1 MSRVRNQPPRPE
13 AAGTSMNASYRLQ
26 LTPDFTFADVERL
39 LPYFV
44 KLGVSHLYLSP
55 ITEARLGS
63 LHGYDVIDHNRVREA
78 FGGREGLDALMAAAQ
93 GHGLKFI
100 LDFVP
105 NHAGVAPRNVRWHEM
120 LAYGPHAPSAAFFD
134 VDWHP
139 LKPSLTEKVL
149 LPFLG
154 KSYGDVVDGGEL
166 DLLYL
171 DGRFYVTYYE
181 SRFALNPATYPVIL
195 ERILPQFERS
205 DVYFDLKDLL
215 DAYEELERDEFEKAE
230 ALRVRLGAL
239 GGRINL
245 PGLELPTL
253 ETPVMHALL
262 ERQFWRLA
270 HWQTAGYEINYRRF
284 FDINELVALHM
295 ETPEV
300 FWEAH
305 KLVGELATY
314 EGLEGLRIDHIDG
327 LFDPQGYLD
336 GLKALGVKRA
346 WVEKILASGEVLPE
360 AWVTAGTSGY
370 EFMNDVMGVLTDPK
384 GEEPLLRSYRRF
396 LGTVKPLGEE
406 IHDAKLLVMETS
418 LSGELVR
425 LSYELERLAEGD
437 YHTRDYTLQSLQEAL
452 AEIIAAFPRYRTY
465 LPHGRAEAE
474 TIIHEAVA
482 AAKRRNPATEL
493 SVYDFIETCLVQ
505 ERDDALEPARQ
516 AIVGRFQQYTAPVT
530 AKGIEDTTFYRY
542 LPFAARNE
550 VGGEPEHFTTER
562 HAFHARARFRAFRYP
577 ENLLATATH
586 DHKRGEDTRMRLIA
600 LAEVPE
606 LWEETVTRLHA
617 RAGELQRSSPGAVPF
632 AADLH
637 GSDLYLMYQ
646 LLAALWAG
654 ETPEGLVARLEPYME
669 KAMREAKLRTSWLNP
684 DSAYEEAIKALLNQ
698 LVLDGAAVDI
708 LEPLATE
715 LARLGFYNTLAQTVV
730 KLTTPG
736 VPDFYQGTELLDLS
750 LVDPDNRRPVDYD
763 LRSRLIDEVE
773 HLIHTPDA
781 SALQE
786 MIGAQDAK
794 AKLYLTTKLLRLR
807 REHPRLTAGEYRD
820 LEPQGEGSEHLLAY
834 AREGGSE
841 ALITLVTRFPKRA
854 ETADLSRVRVDLPE
868 SLQGRTWLE
877 LFSGQRYTQ
886 DSFILG
892 ESPLPFA
899 VLISEQ

>member
-1 MSRVRNQPPRPE
+1 
-13 AAGTSMNASYRLQ
+13 MNASYRLQ

-39 LPYFV
+39 LPYFD
-44 KLGVSHLYLSP
+44 KLGISHLYLSP
-55 ITEARLGS
+55 ITRARRGS
-63 LHGYDVIDHNRVREA
+63 LHGYDVIDHNSVREA
-78 FGGREGLDALMAAAQ
+78 FGGRVGLDRLMSAAK
-93 GHGLKFI
+93 GYNLRFI

-105 NHAGVAPRNVRWHEM
+105 NHSGVGPRNAAWQEV
-120 LAYGPHAPSAAFFD
+120 LAYGPHAPSAEFFD
-134 VDWHP
+134 IDWHP
-139 LKPSLTEKVL
+139 LKPSLTNKVL

-154 KSYGDVVDGGEL
+154 SAYGDVLDGGEFGL
-166 DLLYL
+166 SYRNN
-171 DGRFYVTYYE
+171 RFYATYYE
-181 SRFALNPATYPVIL
+181 SIFALNPASYAVIL

-215 DAYEELERDEFEKAE
+215 DAYEALAPREYEKAE
-230 ALRVRLGAL
+230 ALRVRLAAL
-239 GGRINL
+239 AERINL
-245 PGLELPTL
+245 TELELPTL
-253 ETPVMHALL
+253 ETPMMHALL

-300 FWEAH
+300 FWASH
-305 KLVGELATY
+305 KLIGELATN

-336 GLKALGVKRA
+336 GLKALGVKKA

-360 AWVTAGTSGY
+360 TWVTAGTSGY
-370 EFMNDVMGVLTDPK
+370 EFMNDVMGVLTDPA

-396 LGTVKPLGEE
+396 LGDFKPLEEE

-437 YHTRDYTLQSLQEAL
+437 YHTRDYTLQSLQDAL

-474 TIIHEAVA
+474 AIIHEAVA

-493 SVYDFIETCLVQ
+493 SVYDFIETCLVK
-505 ERDDALEPARQ
+505 ERNDDLEPARQ

-550 VGGEPEHFTTER
+550 VGGEPESLTTEL

-606 LWEETVTRLHA
+606 LWDETVTRLHA
-617 RAGELQRSSPGAVPF
+617 RALELQRSSPTAVPF

-637 GSDLYLMYQ
+637 GSDLYLLYQ
-646 LLAALWAG
+646 LLAALWIG
-654 ETPEGLVARLEPYME
+654 ETPEGLVERLEPYME
-669 KAMREAKLRTSWLNP
+669 KAMREAKLKTSWLNP
-684 DSAYEEAIKALLNQ
+684 DSAYEGAVKGLLRQ
-698 LVLDGAAVDI
+698 LVVDETAVEI
-708 LEPLATE
+708 LEPLAAE

-750 LVDPDNRRPVDYD
+750 LVDPDNRRAVDYD
-763 LRSRLIDEVE
+763 ERSRLIDEVE
-773 HLIHTPDA
+773 HLVHTPDA
-781 SALQE
+781 DALRNLMDE
-786 MIGAQDAK
+786 QDAK
-794 AKLYLTTKLLRLR
+794 LKLFLTTKLLRLR
-807 REHPRLTAGEYRD
+807 REHPRLAAGEYRD
-820 LEPQGEGSEHLLAY
+820 LEPSGAGCESLLAY
-834 AREGGSE
+834 VREGGGE

-854 ETADLSRVRVDLPE
+854 EETDLSSVRVELPE
-868 SLQGRTWLE
+868 SLKGRTWLE
-877 LFSGQRYTQ
+877 LLSGQRYTQ
-886 DSFILG
+886 DSFTL
-892 ESPLPFA
+892 EEVPLPYA
-899 VLISEQ
+899 LLLSEA